1 MLLRQAARTLSVS
14 AQTWSRSNG
23 TATNK
28 VTRALQH
35 KTPTPNAYIRAFSVG
50 SARRAE
56 IGSKNNTTPK
66 SQPGPRLEGSDP
78 SNPVPKPAENP
89 ESANEELR
97 GPQDPDLNSEPSQ
110 PLPDLRYGI
119 PSSFDADAPT
129 STSTK
134 TPDTDGSRPRGD
146 KEYGGRDYKG
156 SEYETSTDRRRARLA
171 NYMYISLAGTAVLGT
186 VFMARPFGQD
196 ESTPSG
202 VDPNALSGWS
212 PGAIWTRIKARSW
225 GTVEQFA
232 EPTEK
237 TLLLPPP
244 LKSWVDAQGR
254 MNPGDPENVL
264 VMSLDDL
271 LVNTSWSREH
281 GFRFAKRPGI
291 DAFLQYVLSYYEL
304 VLYSTAL
311 EMNGRPIMAKL
322 DPYHFFADKY
332 LFRDFTRY
340 DSGEHVKDL
349 SYLGRPLDKMILID
363 TKAAHAKY
371 QPENAYVLQRL
382 WSLVYRLLIHSQDY
396 TS

>member
-35 KTPTPNAYIRAFSVG
+35 KTPTPSAYIRAFSLG

-56 IGSKNNTTPK
+56 IGSKNNTAPK

-78 SNPVPKPAENP
+78 SNPVPKPAEN
-89 ESANEELR
+89 SDAANEELR
-97 GPQDPDLNSEPSQ
+97 GPQDPALNSEPSQ

-129 STSTK
+129 STPSGI
-134 TPDTDGSRPRGD
+134 PDTDGPGSRSD
-146 KEYGGRDYKG
+146 EDSGGRGHRD

-171 NYMYISLAGTAVLGT
+171 NYMYISLAGTAVLGS
-186 VFMARPFGQD
+186 VFMARPFSQD

-202 VDPNALSGWS
+202 IDPYSLSGWS

-237 TLLLPPP
+237 TLLPPP
-244 LKSWVDAQGR
+244 LKSWVDAQGM
-254 MNPGDPENVL
+254 MNPGDPEHVL

-271 LVNTSWSREH
+271 LVKTSWSREH
-281 GFRFAKRPGI
+281 GYRFAKRPGI

-304 VLYSTAL
+304 VLYSTAPD
-311 EMNGRPIMAKL
+311 MNGRPIMEKL
-322 DPYHFFADKY
+322 DPYHFFADKV
-332 LFRDFTRY
+332 LFRDYTRY
-340 DSGEHVKDL
+340 DNGEHVKDL
-349 SYLGRPLDKMILID
+349 SYLGRPLDKVILID

-371 QPENAYVLQRL
+371 QPENAYVLQR
-382 WSLVYRLLIHSQDY
+382 
-396 TS
+396 